1 MCLRSGLL
9 KGQMIVANWRNG
21 RGFGHV
27 ALVALLPLGFAAVSA
42 CASVEKTDKA
52 TPDIFDEVA
61 FWEKTYQDWF
71 RDALSAFGEPALDS
85 DEAQLQIA
93 YSDYVRVI
101 VLPSFRRPL
110 LFGARRD
117 KPEALAG
124 PLTYFYFK
132 TFGRGESGPKD
143 IGSRNIRP
151 GGLAIPQQEGLVT
164 WSKQTIETY
173 AVRVSPEEFDE
184 AFKGV
189 TEAGVADLPIVKK
202 DSGSGCEDGTT
213 YFIDFAIAGERTF
226 YARHS
231 CDPTFKEDFALA
243 SPLMVAGST
252 KFREFSN
259 LLTDYDQ
266 RIRGGVI
273 DQIDQGSWD

>member
-1 MCLRSGLL
+1 
-9 KGQMIVANWRNG
+9 MIVANWRNG
-21 RGFGHV
+21 RGFEHV
-27 ALVALLPLGFAAVSA
+27 ALSALLSLGFAAVSA
-42 CASVEKTDKA
+42 CASVEKTDTA
-52 TPDIFDEVA
+52 TPDTFDEVA
-61 FWEKTYQDWF
+61 FWTKAYQDWF
-71 RDALSAFGEPALDS
+71 RDSLSSFGEPALDS

-110 LFGARRD
+110 LIGARRD

-143 IGSRNIRP
+143 IGSRTIRP

-164 WSKQTIETY
+164 WSRQWLETY

-189 TEAGVADLPIVKK
+189 TEASVADLPIVKK
-202 DSGSGCEDGTT
+202 DNRSGCTDGTT
-213 YFIDFAIAGERTF
+213 YFIDFVAGGKRTF
-226 YARHS
+226 FARHS
-231 CDPTFKEDFALA
+231 CDDGFGEDFTVA
-243 SPLMVAGST
+243 SAVMRAGST
-252 KFREFSN
+252 KFKDFAD
-259 LLTDYDQ
+259 LLQSYD
-266 RIRGGVI
+266 RGIRDGSI
-273 DQIDQGSWD
+273 NHLSLNQIEQK